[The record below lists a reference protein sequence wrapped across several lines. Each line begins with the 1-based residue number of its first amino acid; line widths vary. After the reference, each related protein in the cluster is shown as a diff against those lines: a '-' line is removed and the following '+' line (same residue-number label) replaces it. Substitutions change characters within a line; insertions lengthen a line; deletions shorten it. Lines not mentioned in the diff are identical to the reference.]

1 MEAKHHA
8 FKITKLQRESLPHR
22 RVAPMFHRCC
32 SELVRCRGASE
43 KLFDTGYGSQHHAFK
58 ITKLQR
64 ESLPH
69 RRVAP
74 MFHRCC
80 SELVRCR
87 GASEKLFEHRL
98 WKPNIM
104 PSKSQSCSVKA
115 CRTAA

>member
-1 MEAKHHA
+1 MEA
-8 FKITKLQRESLPHR
+8 
-22 RVAPMFHRCC
+22 
-32 SELVRCRGASE
+32 
-43 KLFDTGYGSQHHAFK
+43 QHHALK

-115 CRTAA
+115 CRTAAERRCFTGGAPECRGAGAHQKNCLNTGYGSSTSCSQNHKVAA